1 MGTSVDRDI
10 GAKIKERAEL
20 AEIRERLAR
29 QGKTVVFTNGCF
41 DILHRGHVEYLR
53 QARALGDILIVG
65 VNDDRSVRRLKGA
78 GRPLVPQQDR
88 TYLLAALMI
97 VDYVCLF
104 PEDTPLQL
112 IQSLHPDVLVKGSDY
127 QLHEIVGREAVEE
140 RGGRVVTIPLVENRS
155 TSNII
160 DKIVTLTK
168 QGIFD

>member
-1 MGTSVDRDI
+1 LGISVDREI
-10 GAKIKERAEL
+10 GAKIKGRAEL
-20 AEIRERLAR
+20 TEIRKDLAR

-41 DILHRGHVEYLR
+41 DILHRGHVEYLL
-53 QARALGDILIVG
+53 QARRLGDVLMIG
-65 VNDDRSVRRLKGA
+65 VNDDQSVRRLKGP

-88 TYLLAALMI
+88 AYLLAALIM

-112 IQSLHPDVLVKGSDY
+112 IQSLQPDVLVKGSDY
-127 QLHEIVGREAVEE
+127 QLHEIVGKQTVEE
-140 RGGRVVTIPLVENRS
+140 RGGKVVTIPLVENRS

-160 DKIVTLTK
+160 NTIVRLTK